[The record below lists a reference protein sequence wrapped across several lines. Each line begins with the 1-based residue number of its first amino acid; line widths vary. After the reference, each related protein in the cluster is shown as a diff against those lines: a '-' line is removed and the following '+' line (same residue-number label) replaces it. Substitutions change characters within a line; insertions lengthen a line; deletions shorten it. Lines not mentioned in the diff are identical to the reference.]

1 MNNFYRV
8 TEIQNLSRGNYII
21 KIEKKNLKF
30 TAGQFFSL
38 GLENN
43 PINREYSV
51 CSGEND
57 KTIDFL
63 IREVDNGIISTNL
76 RNIKINDKIK
86 VLGPFGNFYLKK
98 FDDRKQYIFIAT
110 GTGIAPFL
118 SIIKTYPSINYKIFH
133 GVRLF
138 EDTIKELINKNYLI
152 FISRENSKKD
162 NIYEGRITD
171 HISLLNGFDKDT
183 CFFLCGN
190 SIMVSEVYDLLLK
203 NNYSAINIFTE
214 IFF

>member
-1 MNNFYRV
+1 VNNFYRV
-8 TEIQNLSRGNYII
+8 IEIQNLSIGNYII
-21 KIEKKNLKF
+21 KVEKRDLKF

-43 PINREYSV
+43 LINREYSV

-57 KTIDFL
+57 STVDFL
-63 IREVDNGIISTNL
+63 IREINKGIISSNL

-98 FDDRKQYIFIAT
+98 FDEKKQYIFIAT
-110 GTGIAPFL
+110 GTGIAPFM
-118 SIIKTYPSINYKIFH
+118 SIIKTYPNTNYKIFH

-138 EDTIKELINKNYLI
+138 EDTIKELIDKNY
-152 FISRENSKKD
+152 FTFVSREKCMGH
-162 NIYEGRITD
+162 NIYEGRITKY
-171 HISLLNGFDKDT
+171 ISLLNRFNKDT
-183 CFFLCGN
+183 YFFLCGN